1 MSRGRAIGL
10 RMAIIGLLILAAL
23 WGSLRAYTWYEAHRA
38 ASMLAEA
45 SRVGIGDT
53 EASVLPLIKRYG
65 GYKWTPEPLPPREQS
80 TDLREYDYRRNLVS
94 DYRYEFEVSPFD
106 LLTTDGHGQRGR
118 VTGAIRVTINAVPKR
133 LRAIIGVRDW
143 GATVDLAIRG
153 GRVQSVS
160 GEVLVEGR
168 SEWLG
173 HEWRFA
179 NAMPHYELQGK
190 ALVIDSATLEMENG
204 GGMLI
209 QNIFTP
215 EASEEEVR
223 ASRKFNAACL
233 SSVRGCD
240 GFCDLAPRA
249 LEYLKQHPDVGV
261 GIIPPKCP

>member
-1 MSRGRAIGL
+1 MPCGRTVVL
-10 RMAIIGLLILAAL
+10 RLIIVTFLILAAI
-23 WGSLRAYTWYEAHRA
+23 WGSLCAYAAHEVHRA
-38 ASMLAEA
+38 TSMLAEA
-45 SRVGIGDT
+45 SRVGVGDT
-53 EASVLPLIKRYG
+53 EASVLPLIKRYD
-65 GYKWTPEPLPPREQS
+65 GYKWTPDPLPPREQS
-80 TDLREYDYRRNLVS
+80 TDLREYDYRRNHVS
-94 DYRYEFEVSPFD
+94 DYQYDFEISPFG
-106 LLTTDGHGQRGR
+106 LLTTDGHGKRDR
-118 VTGAIRVTINAVPKR
+118 VTRAVRTVTNAIPKR
-133 LRAIIGVRDW
+133 LRAIIGLRDW

-173 HEWRFA
+173 HEWRLVE
-179 NAMPHYELQGK
+179 AMPHSELQPK
-190 ALVIDSATLEMENG
+190 AFVIGSAILEMENG

-215 EASEEEVR
+215 DASVEEVR

-233 SSVRGCD
+233 SSVRGCE

-249 LEYLKQHPDVGV
+249 VEYLKQHPDAGW